1 MCVLLC
7 DYANTFTEYLFTSSF
22 YPLITKPT
30 RITAH
35 TATLIDKI
43 FTNNFDQTSSSVN
56 AIIFSDI
63 SDHLPIAHMCNMKL
77 SREEIPMLNKS
88 YKRREINQTNI
99 ESFVNSIKNIS
110 WNNMLND
117 KNNPQDAFT
126 DFSSS
131 LLSVYNSSFPWRDK
145 KIKGDI
151 DKNRSPWMTKCI
163 LNSVAKKNR
172 LYKKFLSK
180 PSKTNENKYKKYKNK
195 LNHLIKIEKKL
206 L

>member
-1 MCVLLC
+1 VCVLLC

-131 LLSVYNSSFPWRDK
+131 LLSVYNSSFPWRDNK
-145 KIKGDI
+145 KVKGDLSNPSI
-151 DKNRSPWMTKCI
+151 FQAI
-163 LNSVAKKNR
+163 L
-172 LYKKFLSK
+172 LS
-180 PSKTNENKYKKYKNK
+180 
-195 LNHLIKIEKKL
+195 
-206 L
+206 